1 MKCLVLLFL
10 PRSETETKIV
20 DLNNEVESLKSKLT
34 QQNEAECKEV
44 NIVRKT
50 LDLLEQDREKLLNT
64 VEPLMKANKDL
75 QESLEGVAN
84 ELKQKNDEI
93 KKLRASSVNVK
104 REMEI
109 EAVAMETKVDDVRK
123 EFDREMKDVK
133 KNHKKEVA
141 KVEMI
146 SPAVISQLYTIIVS
160 TINNVRQLSRLLSK
174 FFICVVCFY
183 SYVKNSKKC

>member
-1 MKCLVLLFL
+1 M
-10 PRSETETKIV
+10 
-20 DLNNEVESLKSKLT
+20 DLSNEVESLKSKLT

-123 EFDREMKDVK
+123 EFDREMKEVK
-133 KNHKKEVA
+133 KHHKKEVA
-141 KVEMI
+141 KVGMI
-146 SPAVISQLYTIIVS
+146 SPEVVSQLYTIVLR
-160 TINNVRQLSRLLSK
+160 INNVRQLSRLLSK
-174 FFICVVCFY
+174 SFICVAWFY
-183 SYVKNSKKC
+183 SYVKISKKC